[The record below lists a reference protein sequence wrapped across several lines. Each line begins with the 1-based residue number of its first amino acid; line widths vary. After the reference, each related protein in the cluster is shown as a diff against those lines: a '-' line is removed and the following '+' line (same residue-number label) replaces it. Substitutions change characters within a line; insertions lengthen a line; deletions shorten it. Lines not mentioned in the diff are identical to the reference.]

1 MISRKVD
8 LLRECLRWFFAL
20 LMCASAAGKLLDMDG
35 FYGVVETYRLLPV
48 VVVPLSAWA
57 LVFIEIVFAGWLVSG
72 KRLGSAAIGLIAL
85 HLMYL
90 LWVLIALYRGLQLSN
105 CGCFGV
111 YFARPLT
118 WQTPVEDI
126 TLIAFALVLWYRSH
140 LLVPKQPLEL

>member
-8 LLRECLRWFFAL
+8 LLRECLRWFFVL
-20 LMCASAAGKLLDMDG
+20 LMCASAIGKLLDMDG

-57 LVFIEIVFAGWLVSG
+57 LVLIEIAFAGWLVSG
-72 KRLGSAAIGLIAL
+72 KGLGRAAMGLIAL

-90 LWVLIALYRGLQLSN
+90 SWVLIALYRGLQISN

-111 YFARPLT
+111 YFARHLT
-118 WQTPVEDI
+118 WQMPVEDI
-126 TLIAFALVLWYRSH
+126 TLIAFSFLLWHRSRG
-140 LLVPKQPLEL
+140 LRPL